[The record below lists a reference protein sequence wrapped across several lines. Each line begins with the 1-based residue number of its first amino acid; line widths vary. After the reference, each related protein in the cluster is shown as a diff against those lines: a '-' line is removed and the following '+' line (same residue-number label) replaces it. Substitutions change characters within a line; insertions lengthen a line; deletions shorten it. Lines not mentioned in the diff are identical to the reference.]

1 MEAGFSQIQSQLCI
15 MSKWQYVASIKLSH
29 CIYNNHLLILVSCY
43 FSVTNITVDEV
54 DQALVSEVVEVSVVN
69 IIYNH
74 LCMFVDS

>member
-1 MEAGFSQIQSQLCI
+1 MFLYINWNQKLGI

-29 CIYNNHLLILVSCY
+29 CNNHLLILVSCY

-69 IIYNH
+69 IIYDH
-74 LCMFVDS
+74 SCMFVDS